1 MQNFIQYNTFIIAAL
16 VISGAILLIPLLLRI
31 GNKSAAPFGNSLLR
45 REPVAP
51 VSSKNIQAPAT
62 AAPAVPGVRVGHG
75 KQSPL
80 DTFIACLD
88 EALETHYRDW
98 VEPLVNAAEG
108 TTFALHSV
116 TVEMTA
122 TNLPLMQFISDLKPA
137 VLKRVFIDRLAR
149 STGHAHYDQAKFYG
163 IAFRNG
169 AEARAADG
177 DVIRVLKAHGGER
190 MEVAL
195 VFQGEPDYRAPRK
208 TQLRSADDEAV
219 GGNSKTHA
227 TIATLDI
234 TLPGEDIRTVV
245 LTRTPFTIGS
255 HPDADL
261 YIDIPC
267 ISGTHAVLDACTG
280 GGVTITDHKSTNGT
294 WVNGMRIA
302 YNTPM
307 RLNTRALKLL
317 AGAKPGADVPLIEY
331 HSKVELK
338 GSSGVSTGV
347 TVNAT
352 GSGTSAT
359 VIQDLPGIVAS
370 TSNETRITDEA
381 PTAPAT
387 PQAPT
392 VQAML
397 QLIHPDGTQA
407 EFPLT
412 TLGIEIGREAGDN
425 GITAP
430 ASALRVS
437 RHHLRLVS
445 WAHNTGVFVE
455 NLAVDRG
462 GTYLDGQR
470 QDAQFIWRY
479 ADAKR
484 PSEGYI
490 SLGTPG
496 IAEGGLRLRLLRG
509 ASA

>member
-1 MQNFIQYNTFIIAAL
+1 M
-16 VISGAILLIPLLLRI
+16 
-31 GNKSAAPFGNSLLR
+31 
-45 REPVAP
+45 
-51 VSSKNIQAPAT
+51 
-62 AAPAVPGVRVGHG
+62 
-75 KQSPL
+75 
-80 DTFIACLD
+80 
-88 EALETHYRDW
+88 
-98 VEPLVNAAEG
+98 
-108 TTFALHSV
+108 
-116 TVEMTA
+116 
-122 TNLPLMQFISDLKPA
+122 
-137 VLKRVFIDRLAR
+137 
-149 STGHAHYDQAKFYG
+149 
-163 IAFRNG
+163 
-169 AEARAADG
+169 
-177 DVIRVLKAHGGER
+177 
-190 MEVAL
+190 
-195 VFQGEPDYRAPRK
+195 
-208 TQLRSADDEAV
+208 
-219 GGNSKTHA
+219 
-227 TIATLDI
+227 
-234 TLPGEDIRTVV
+234 
-245 LTRTPFTIGS
+245 
-255 HPDADL
+255 
-261 YIDIPC
+261 
-267 ISGTHAVLDACTG
+267 
-280 GGVTITDHKSTNGT
+280 
-294 WVNGMRIA
+294 
-302 YNTPM
+302 
-307 RLNTRALKLL
+307 
-317 AGAKPGADVPLIEY
+317 
-331 HSKVELK
+331 
-338 GSSGVSTGV
+338 STGV

-381 PTAPAT
+381 PPAPAT

-397 QLIHPDGTQA
+397 QVIHPDGTQA